1 MAVVAASFTGERL
14 TGLLRIAGT
23 VGQRAAAGKRAHVLT
38 RDAPALGS
46 GGEASC
52 TGSSTSSMAFRHL
65 IMKKKRDLPT
75 KLCKT
80 CGRPFVWR
88 RKWADV
94 WDEVQYC
101 SVRCRAERARRR

>member
-1 MAVVAASFTGERL
+1 
-14 TGLLRIAGT
+14 
-23 VGQRAAAGKRAHVLT
+23 
-38 RDAPALGS
+38 
-46 GGEASC
+46 
-52 TGSSTSSMAFRHL
+52 
-65 IMKKKRDLPT
+65 MKKKRDLPT

-80 CGRPFVWR
+80 CGRPQVWR